1 MMSTPRLAAAAV
13 ATFASRLYGAVSA
26 KEDKM
31 FKPFVAAAGLV
42 LASVSASVLAA
53 DLVLDLPAGLACA
66 GFDLRVE
73 ITGNPNRVS
82 REFTD
87 RNGNVVRMLTAGKGN
102 TLSFT
107 NLSTGAVLALRPNG
121 SVEHIGLLPDGSQK
135 WATTGHNVLILFP
148 TDIPAGPSTTQYVGR
163 VTFTINTSG
172 IFTMGSTS
180 GKSTDICAALSG

>member
-1 MMSTPRLAAAAV
+1 MMSTPRLAAAA
-13 ATFASRLYGAVSA
+13 AAIFASGLYRAVSA
-26 KEDKM
+26 KGDKM

-107 NLSTGAVLALRPNG
+107 NLGTGAVLALRPNG

-148 TDIPAGPSTTQYVGR
+148 TDIPAGPSTTLYVGR

-172 IFTMGSTS
+172 VFTMGSTS